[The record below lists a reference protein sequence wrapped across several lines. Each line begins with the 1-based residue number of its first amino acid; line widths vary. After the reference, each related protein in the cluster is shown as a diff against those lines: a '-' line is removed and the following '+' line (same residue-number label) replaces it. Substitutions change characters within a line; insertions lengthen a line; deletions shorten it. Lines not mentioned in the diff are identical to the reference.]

1 MPTVSRSDQD
11 WIDGLRKRK
20 DAAVVADLRDYLRRT
35 LAKGFGH
42 QLQGADLDDLTQD
55 SLLRVH
61 QKLDTFE
68 GQSRFTTWAAT
79 IAVNGAL
86 SQLRRRRYN
95 HLSIE
100 EAGERADWAIEQADN
115 EHNEKEEEQD
125 VELLRRGIAEA
136 LTDRQREAIQAALGG
151 LPLMELARRYDVSQG
166 AVYKL
171 LHDARRRLKR
181 FLEAE
186 RAGARAAQK
195 PEAGVPSP

>member
-1 MPTVSRSDQD
+1 MRFS
-11 WIDGLRKRK
+11 
-20 DAAVVADLRDYLRRT
+20 RDYLQRT
-35 LAKGFGH
+35 LAKGFRH
-42 QLQGADLDDLTQD
+42 QLAGDVREDLTQE
-55 SLLRVH
+55 SLLRIH

-79 IAVNGAL
+79 IAVNAAL
-86 SQLRRRRYN
+86 SELRRRRYH

-100 EAGERADWAIEQADN
+100 EAGERADWS
-115 EHNEKEEEQD
+115 EEEDNSASDEEQ

-151 LPLMELARRYDVSQG
+151 LPLMELARRYGVSQG

-181 FLEAE
+181 FLEE
-186 RAGARAAQK
+186 AR
-195 PEAGVPSP
+195 EAGVPRGVPS